1 MIQLFIRMYGLLI
14 ATLAVSFFI
23 QSEVIDYFRK
33 LSTPV
38 NVRERF
44 AGTFYLIE
52 QDLLKLPP
60 AARPAR
66 MAELK
71 SGFGT
76 PISLET
82 VQSMRDRFNLN
93 DESIESLSSV
103 QSLERKEGGGYL
115 SKRLSGSDQ
124 VVLIEFPGPRDMRR
138 EIYII
143 NWTIEFIMV
152 ALLTWFWVRPFW
164 RDLVALREATEK
176 VGQGDLSVRVDIKR
190 SSALF
195 DFAHRFNEMT
205 QRIAQ
210 LLKSQKDLTNAVS
223 HELRTP
229 LARLRFSQHLA
240 TDEPTP
246 EGKDRY
252 LALMDRD
259 INELDELSS
268 ELLTYA
274 RLESGAPEVVLVR
287 LPAAPWLEDILEA
300 GRRLAEAD
308 GKSTVI
314 ESELKVTELV
324 CEPRYMAR
332 AVSNL
337 LGNALRFAETRIRVT
352 VESDANG
359 FRIVVDD
366 DGPGITP
373 GERERMFQPFTRLD
387 KSRDRATGGFGMGLA
402 IVRQITAWHG
412 GEARIEDG
420 GLGGA
425 RIVLTWPLAAPGR
438 PQNSTVGNGSAQTA
452 TNQPAVSV

>member
-44 AGTFYLIE
+44 AGTFYLVE
-52 QDLLKLPP
+52 QDLLKFPPP
-60 AARPAR
+60 ARAAR
-66 MAELK
+66 MEEMKA
-71 SGFGT
+71 GFGT
-76 PISLET
+76 PITLET
-82 VQSMRDRFNLN
+82 NQSIRDRFNLN
-93 DESIESLSSV
+93 DESLEALSGI

-115 SKRLSGSDQ
+115 AKRLAGSDQ
-124 VVLIEFPGPRDMRR
+124 IVLIEFPGPKDMRR

-143 NWTIEFIMV
+143 NWTIEFVMV

-176 VGQGDLSVRVDIKR
+176 VGEGDLSVRVNIKR
-190 SSALF
+190 SSALY

-205 QRIAQ
+205 SRIAQ
-210 LLKSQKDLTNAVS
+210 LLKSQKDLTNAIS

-240 TDEPTP
+240 ADEPSP

-274 RLESGAPEVVLVR
+274 RLESGAPDVVLVKV
-287 LPAAPWLEDILEA
+287 PAAPWLEDIVDA
-300 GRRLAEAD
+300 ARRLAAAD
-308 GKSTVI
+308 GRTTVI
-314 ESELKVTELV
+314 ESDLRVAELV

-337 LGNALRFAETRIRVT
+337 LGNALRFAQARIRVT
-352 VESDANG
+352 VEADSQG
-359 FRIVVDD
+359 FRITVDD

-402 IVRQITAWHG
+402 IVRQITVWHG

-425 RIVLTWPLAAPGR
+425 RIVLAWPLTTGER
-438 PQNSTVGNGSAQTA
+438 TQNSTVRNGSAQTA
-452 TNQPAVSV
+452 TNEPAVSV